1 MKKILSILPLILLII
16 SCNENPSKVQKDTRF
31 KTVYG
36 MERTLEN
43 SQIAGVIGDLSKNS
57 CTHIEGLGFLI
68 YPNIAA
74 FNTTVQFNT
83 ISNRSFEL
91 FIETALGDD
100 EFLDSLSA
108 SSFPVNYRIP
118 QHETYFKKSLYKGE
132 VLTGTNSIQLDINE
146 IGTGVY
152 YLIYEDSE
160 GTSDC
165 YPLVVQRIER

>member
-1 MKKILSILPLILLII
+1 MKKILSILPLLLLII

-57 CTHIEGLGFLI
+57 CSRIDTLSFST
-68 YPNIAA
+68 YPNPMTSGI
-74 FNTTVQFNT
+74 T
-83 ISNRSFEL
+83 IDFFTDSKRTFEI

-100 EFLDSLSA
+100 EFLDSLNA
-108 SSFPVNYRIP
+108 TGFPVNHIIP
-118 QHETYFKKSLYKGE
+118 QHESYFKRSLYKGE
-132 VLTGTNSIQLDINE
+132 VMAGRNSLQLDLNQ

-152 YLIYEDSE
+152 YLVYEDSE
-160 GTSDC
+160 GNKDC
-165 YPLVVQRIER
+165 YPLVVQRFEF

>member
-1 MKKILSILPLILLII
+1 MKKLLYILPLILLII
-16 SCNENPSKVQKDTRF
+16 SCKDNPSEVEKDTRF

-43 SQIAGVIGDLSKNS
+43 SQIAGVIGNLSKNS
-57 CTHIEGLGFLI
+57 CSRIDTISFST
-68 YPNIAA
+68 YPNP
-74 FNTTVQFNT
+74 TTSGIT
-83 ISNRSFEL
+83 INFFTDSKRTFEI

-100 EFLDSLSA
+100 EFLDSLST
-108 SSFPVNYRIP
+108 SGFPVNYRIP

-132 VLTGTNSIQLDINE
+132 VKTGTNSIQLDINE

-160 GTSDC
+160 GNNDC
-165 YPLVVQRIER
+165 YPLVVQRFER